1 MFSKFLFFKSK
12 FWGDSSWL
20 PKCKS
25 PADSLEESLRESLYS
40 SCGGTSEENSDD
52 LLAEC
57 QNFNFDISV
66 PHSPLVLVPADEIFS
81 DGLLRPMFVDPSKVE
96 FCNTPDPSQAKL
108 SSSFSSRTFSPRTME
123 IHHGLLTR
131 WRKSTRRTL
140 VDFFRYVNQLRQKV
154 GRSRKSIR
162 VDDIDK
168 TDWQVKCLSSSQK
181 GSPKPFTTLPLGD
194 LHDHENSIYEAV
206 LHCKR
211 SIVYVYENDP
221 SSGWHFVQ
229 EWLSVAA
236 KLGIHKLNLI
246 APLSESLPIDA
257 TFQRLQLQ

>member
-1 MFSKFLFFKSK
+1 MEPSVPLASESFSY
-12 FWGDSSWL
+12 SWL
-20 PKCKS
+20 SNSKS
-25 PADSLEESLRESLYS
+25 PAEDLHDDPFRE
-40 SCGGTSEENSDD
+40 SDD
-52 LLAEC
+52 LL

-81 DGLLRPMFVDPSKVE
+81 DGLLRPMFVDPLSKVE
-96 FCNTPDPSQAKL
+96 FCNTPDPTQTRL
-108 SSSFSSRTFSPRTME
+108 GSSFSSRTFSPKAME

-168 TDWQVKCLSSSQK
+168 TDWQVKCLSSPQK
-181 GSPKPFTTLPLGD
+181 ASPKPITTHLIGD
-194 LHDHENSIYEAV
+194 LHDYENSIYEAV

-211 SIVYVYENDP
+211 SI
-221 SSGWHFVQ
+221 G
-229 EWLSVAA
+229 
-236 KLGIHKLNLI
+236 K
-246 APLSESLPIDA
+246 
-257 TFQRLQLQ
+257 